1 MEVTNTLQKVNLMD
15 GEAGPSGFNAV
26 AMGLQVQENVLGQQ
40 NQWAQELRK
49 ADDRCEQLN
58 QILNQMQ

>member
-15 GEAGPSGFNAV
+15 GEAGANGFNAV

-58 QILNQMQ
+58 QILNQM